1 MHPIYCCLTNH
12 PTSQWLKII
21 IPCYPSYFC
30 GITELS
36 WATVFQDFMQ
46 SLYKRLERE
55 TLDDPIVVGIPMASS
70 LVSAS
75 LAGIAGTSGVWLGLS
90 SLSGSSPQASLGFL
104 QAWQLPS
111 SWIPCMATFF
121 PSRGSSKG
129 TKWKLQSF
137 SWSSLRSHAVSL
149 PWILLVKS
157 ELQDQSRFKER
168 GLYKGV
174 NSKPCDSMRDHLRRL
189 ANRKQVQI

>member
-1 MHPIYCCLTNH
+1 
-12 PTSQWLKII
+12 
-21 IPCYPSYFC
+21 
-30 GITELS
+30 
-36 WATVFQDFMQ
+36 MQ

-129 TKWKLQSF
+129 TKWKLQSQTGTDIF
-137 SWSSLRSHAVSL
+137 GSQKWFRLQGRDMLLSPIYDGPKKAFVS
-149 PWILLVKS
+149 IA
-157 ELQDQSRFKER
+157 
-168 GLYKGV
+168 
-174 NSKPCDSMRDHLRRL
+174 MR
-189 ANRKQVQI
+189 